1 MTLSPKSLKRSLSL
15 SAIPAGT
22 SIMSPSWLMLRNS
35 RLGEKGVSLDK
46 TQMLILG
53 EGRMGGRAM
62 RMKSYRM
69 EMMGR

>member
-1 MTLSPKSLKRSLSL
+1 
-15 SAIPAGT
+15 
-22 SIMSPSWLMLRNS
+22 MSPSWLMLRNS